1 MLRSLIIAIALVCG
15 GSAAVL
21 VKTVA
26 PAGISSA
33 SIDPDHAPVPIVQ
46 VLVAATE
53 LTEGTETKPEL
64 LAWATWPKDAAS
76 ESYHIRTG
84 ADDELEQFTGMI
96 LRHNFA
102 PGQPIL
108 SGSLSNSREGYL
120 SALLSAG
127 MRAVAI
133 EVSAAQTAGG
143 FILPNN
149 RVDVLLTTN
158 CTSGIACKHAMK
170 TETILQNVRVLAI
183 DQSGS
188 SPNSES
194 AVIIGKTA
202 TLEMAPEDAETIIA
216 AEASGSISL
225 LLRSVDDNEIKE
237 LAQSEPIFALPEATA
252 EVEPIRTV
260 KVNRG
265 GVSEVVVLN

>member
-1 MLRSLIIAIALVCG
+1 MLRSLIIVFALVCG
-15 GSAAVL
+15 GTAAIL

-33 SIDPDHAPVPIVQ
+33 NAEGATPLVEI
-46 VLVAATE
+46 LVAAGE
-53 LTEGTETKPEL
+53 VTEGTETKTENLTWAKWPETAL
-64 LAWATWPKDAAS
+64 S
-76 ESYHIRTG
+76 ESYLVRTG
-84 ADDELEQFTGMI
+84 TKGELKQYAGMI
-96 LRHNFA
+96 MRHTYG
-102 PGQPIL
+102 PGQPIRKE
-108 SGSLSNSREGYL
+108 SLSDSREGYL
-120 SALLSAG
+120 SALLTSG

-149 RVDVLLTTN
+149 RVDILLTTECN
-158 CTSGIACKHAMK
+158 FGIACKHAMK

-188 SPNSES
+188 QPNADST
-194 AVIIGKTA
+194 VIIGKTA
-202 TLEMAPEDAETIIA
+202 TLELTPEDAETIVA

-225 LLRSVDDNEIKE
+225 LLRSVDDNEVKE
-237 LAQSEPIFALPEATA
+237 IAQAEPVF
-252 EVEPIRTV
+252 EPPVAVQEQQPRTV

-265 GVSEVVVLN
+265 GVSEIVVLN